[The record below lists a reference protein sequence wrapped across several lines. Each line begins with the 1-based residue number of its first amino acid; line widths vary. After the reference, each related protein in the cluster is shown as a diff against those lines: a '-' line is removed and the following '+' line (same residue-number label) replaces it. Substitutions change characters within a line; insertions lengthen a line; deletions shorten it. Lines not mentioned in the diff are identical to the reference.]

1 MEEEFVSLEMIK
13 THLNIEQDFKSLDSY
28 LLHLRSVAFLVVQ
41 NHICDDIDG
50 MSEEQK
56 KPLAHAILLLL
67 STWYMNRES
76 LSNLQ
81 KGNHSYEYILSLYK
95 NYNG

>member
-1 MEEEFVSLEMIK
+1 MEITLDEIK
-13 THLNIEQDFKSLDSY
+13 QHLNLEADWHGEDSY
-28 LLHLRSVAFLVVQ
+28 LQSLIDAAKVVVER
-41 NHICDDIDG
+41 HICDDIDG
-50 MSEEQK
+50 KSEGQL
-56 KPLAHAILLLL
+56 PLAHAIKLLVG
-67 STWYMNRES
+67 TWYMNRES

>member
-1 MEEEFVSLEMIK
+1 MEITLDEIK
-13 THLNIEQDFKSLDSY
+13 AHLNIENNWNQEDQYLQSLLDAAK
-28 LLHLRSVAFLVVQ
+28 VVVQ
-41 NHICDDIDG
+41 KHICEDDIDG

-56 KPLAHAILLLL
+56 KPLIHAIKLLVG
-67 STWYMNRES
+67 TMYMNRES

-95 NYNG
+95 NYSG

>member
-1 MEEEFVSLEMIK
+1 MEITIVQLK
-13 THLNIEQDFKSLDSY
+13 DHLNIERDYNSENSY
-28 LLHLRSVAFLVVQ
+28 LQSLLDAAKVVVQ
-41 NHICDDIDG
+41 KHICEDDIDG

-56 KPLAHAILLLL
+56 KPLIHAIKLLVG
-67 STWYMNRES
+67 TWYMNRES

-95 NYNG
+95 NYSG

>member
-1 MEEEFVSLEMIK
+1 MEITIAELK
-13 THLNIEQDFKSLDSY
+13 QHLNLEPDWKGEDSY
-28 LLHLRSVAFLVVQ
+28 LLSLIGAAKQVVQ
-41 NHICDDIDG
+41 MHICDDIDG
-50 MSEEQK
+50 KSEGQL
-56 KPLAHAILLLL
+56 PLAHAIKLLVG
-67 STWYMNRES
+67 TWYMNRES

>member
-1 MEEEFVSLEMIK
+1 MEITLDEIK
-13 THLNIEQDFKSLDSY
+13 SHLNLEKDWHGEDKYLQSLFDTAK
-28 LLHLRSVAFLVVQ
+28 VVVQ
-41 NHICDDIDG
+41 KHICDDIDG

-56 KPLAHAILLLL
+56 KPLIHAILLLL

-81 KGNHSYEYILSLYK
+81 IGNHSYEYILSLYK
-95 NYNG
+95 NYSG

>member
-1 MEEEFVSLEMIK
+1 MEITLDEIK
-13 THLNIEQDFKSLDSY
+13 QHLNLEKDWHGEDTYLQSLIDAAK
-28 LLHLRSVAFLVVQ
+28 VVVQ
-41 NHICDDIDG
+41 KHICDDIDG
-50 MSEEQK
+50 MSEGQ
-56 KPLAHAILLLL
+56 KPLAHAIKLLVG
-67 STWYMNRES
+67 TWYMNRES

>member
-1 MEEEFVSLEMIK
+1 MEITVDKIK
-13 THLNIEQDFKSLDSY
+13 QHLNIEPDYHGEDSY
-28 LLHLRSVAFLVVQ
+28 IQSLIDAAKVVVEM
-41 NHICDDIDG
+41 HICDSIDSKT
-50 MSEEQK
+50 SEGQL
-56 KPLAHAILLLL
+56 PLAHSIKLLVG
-67 STWYMNRES
+67 TWYMNRES